1 MADEPT
7 PTESDEKQDAPAGKE
22 TGAAAAPPPET
33 APAAAEPAPEPAAEA
48 QAAAEA
54 PPAPEPEPA
63 PAAEAPPAPEPQP
76 APAAEAPPAPEPQP
90 APAAEAP
97 PAPEPQPTAEQQPGG
112 EQQPAAEAQ
121 PTAEAQPAAGQ
132 QPAAGGKP
140 GGGKG
145 KPRRD
150 KPRRERGPG
159 KPGRDRGGPRQQ
171 QRPSGPLPFQ
181 ELRDAASAVV
191 ELFGA
196 RQTLRD
202 AFAALG
208 EKERRDLSR
217 LVAEDGDWR
226 VRARNIAAG
235 SLGAGRV
242 GKALAAQQISMA
254 RVEDLWPLTLSREEA
269 AERQSRVRSARQ
281 RDERRAKRDSERE
294 QRSDRVSRAD
304 LEKAQDGRVGAQIRI
319 VIGGQPRD
327 RKRKG
332 DDEPKD
338 EPKPSGSDV
347 LDRLGY

>member
-1 MADEPT
+1 ME
-7 PTESDEKQDAPAGKE
+7 Q
-22 TGAAAAPPPET
+22 
-33 APAAAEPAPEPAAEA
+33 PAPVE
-48 QAAAEA
+48 
-54 PPAPEPEPA
+54 
-63 PAAEAPPAPEPQP
+63 QP
-76 APAAEAPPAPEPQP
+76 APAAEQP
-90 APAAEAP
+90 APAAEQAAPAAEQPAP
-97 PAPEPQPTAEQQPGG
+97 PRSSPRRLEQPAPDSEQAAPGAEQPAAAEQQR
-112 EQQPAAEAQ
+112 A
-121 PTAEAQPAAGQ
+121 
-132 QPAAGGKP
+132 P

-145 KPRRD
+145 GRGQGKPRRD
-150 KPRRERGPG
+150 RPR
-159 KPGRDRGGPRQQ
+159 RDRGPRPARGGRQQ
-171 QRPSGPLPFQ
+171 PQRATGPLPFQ
-181 ELRDAASAVV
+181 ELRDAATAVV
-191 ELFGA
+191 DLFGA
-196 RQTLRD
+196 RQALKD
-202 AFAALG
+202 AFSALG

-254 RVEDLWPLTLSREEA
+254 RVEDLWPITLSREEA

-294 QRSDRVSRAD
+294 QRSDRVSRAE

-332 DDEPKD
+332 EDPPKEEPK
-338 EPKPSGSDV
+338 KGSDV

>member
-1 MADEPT
+1 ME
-7 PTESDEKQDAPAGKE
+7 Q
-22 TGAAAAPPPET
+22 AAPGAEQ
-33 APAAAEPAPEPAAEA
+33 PAAAE
-48 QAAAEA
+48 
-54 PPAPEPEPA
+54 
-63 PAAEAPPAPEPQP
+63 
-76 APAAEAPPAPEPQP
+76 
-90 APAAEAP
+90 
-97 PAPEPQPTAEQQPGG
+97 QQR
-112 EQQPAAEAQ
+112 A
-121 PTAEAQPAAGQ
+121 
-132 QPAAGGKP
+132 P

-145 KPRRD
+145 GGGRASPGATGLGAIG
-150 KPRRERGPG
+150 GPG
-159 KPGRDRGGPRQQ
+159 PRGAGASSRNAPPARCPFRSCATPRPRSSTCSAPA
-171 QRPSGPLPFQ
+171 RPCS
-181 ELRDAASAVV
+181 
-191 ELFGA
+191 
-196 RQTLRD
+196 D
-202 AFAALG
+202 AFSALG

-235 SLGAGRV
+235 SLSAGRV

-281 RDERRAKRDSERE
+281 RDERRSQRDAERE

-332 DDEPKD
+332 DDAPKD
-338 EPKPSGSDV
+338 EPKTGGSDV

>member
-1 MADEPT
+1 MANEPT
-7 PTESDEKQDAPAGKE
+7 PTEADEKQDAPAGE
-22 TGAAAAPPPET
+22 EASSAADHAPE
-33 APAAAEPAPEPAAEA
+33 AAAE
-48 QAAAEA
+48 
-54 PPAPEPEPA
+54 
-63 PAAEAPPAPEPQP
+63 
-76 APAAEAPPAPEPQP
+76 
-90 APAAEAP
+90 
-97 PAPEPQPTAEQQPGG
+97 
-112 EQQPAAEAQ
+112 QPAAEAQ
-121 PTAEAQPAAGQ
+121 PAPEQPAAEAQPAPE
-132 QPAAGGKP
+132 QPAAEAQPAPEQPAAEAQPAPEQPAAEAQPRGAEQPAAEQPAPAAEEQPAPAAEEQPAPAAEEQPAPAAEEQPAAEQQRGGK
-140 GGGKG
+140 GRGQG

-150 KPRRERGPG
+150 RPRRDRGPRQG
-159 KPGRDRGGPRQQ
+159 RGGPRQQ
-171 QRPSGPLPFQ
+171 QPRATGPLPFQ
-181 ELRDAASAVV
+181 ELRDAATAVV
-191 ELFGA
+191 DLFGA
-196 RQTLRD
+196 RQALRD

-332 DDEPKD
+332 GEEPSKED
-338 EPKPSGSDV
+338 PKKGSDV

>member
-7 PTESDEKQDAPAGKE
+7 PTETDEKQEAPAGE
-22 TGAAAAPPPET
+22 EAASSPAPPAEAAAP
-33 APAAAEPAPEPAAEA
+33 AAEQPAPE
-48 QAAAEA
+48 Q
-54 PPAPEPEPA
+54 PA
-63 PAAEAPPAPEPQP
+63 PAADQP
-76 APAAEAPPAPEPQP
+76 APAAEQPAAEQAPPEAPRSGEQP
-90 APAAEAP
+90 APGAE
-97 PAPEPQPTAEQQPGG
+97 
-112 EQQPAAEAQ
+112 QPAAEA
-121 PTAEAQPAAGQ
+121 EQPAAE
-132 QPAAGGKP
+132 QPAPPTEQAAAGEQQRAP

-145 KPRRD
+145 TRGQGKPRRD
-150 KPRRERGPG
+150 RPRH
-159 KPGRDRGGPRQQ
+159 DRGPRQPGRGGRPPQQ
-171 QRPSGPLPFQ
+171 QRATGPLPFQ

-191 ELFGA
+191 DLFGA
-196 RQTLRD
+196 RQALRD

-269 AERQSRVRSARQ
+269 AERQSRVRTARQ

-332 DDEPKD
+332 EDAPKEEPK
-338 EPKPSGSDV
+338 KGSDV

>member
-1 MADEPT
+1 MADQPT
-7 PTESDEKQDAPAGKE
+7 PTDSDEKQDAPAGE
-22 TGAAAAPPPET
+22 EAGSSPAPPAQAAAPAAEPEQPAPEPERPAPAADEPAAEPPPAAEQPAPAAVQPAPE
-33 APAAAEPAPEPAAEA
+33 APAAAEQPAPEAPPSAAE
-48 QAAAEA
+48 QPSAEA
-54 PPAPEPEPA
+54 PPAGEQ
-63 PAAEAPPAPEPQP
+63 PPAD
-76 APAAEAPPAPEPQP
+76 
-90 APAAEAP
+90 
-97 PAPEPQPTAEQQPGG
+97 G
-112 EQQPAAEAQ
+112 EQQRA
-121 PTAEAQPAAGQ
+121 
-132 QPAAGGKP
+132 P

-145 KPRRD
+145 PRGQGKPRRD
-150 KPRRERGPG
+150 RPR
-159 KPGRDRGGPRQQ
+159 RDRGPRQPGRGGRPPQQ
-171 QRPSGPLPFQ
+171 QRATGPLPFQ

-191 ELFGA
+191 DLFGA
-196 RQTLRD
+196 RQALRD

-269 AERQSRVRSARQ
+269 AERQSRVRTARQ
-281 RDERRAKRDSERE
+281 RDERRAKRDSDRE

-332 DDEPKD
+332 EEPPKEEPK
-338 EPKPSGSDV
+338 KGSDV

>member
-1 MADEPT
+1 MANEPT
-7 PTESDEKQDAPAGKE
+7 PTEADEKQEAPAGE
-22 TGAAAAPPPET
+22 EASSAAGHAPEAAPEQAAAA
-33 APAAAEPAPEPAAEA
+33 AEQPAPEAE
-48 QAAAEA
+48 
-54 PPAPEPEPA
+54 
-63 PAAEAPPAPEPQP
+63 QP
-76 APAAEAPPAPEPQP
+76 APAAEQPAPEATAQPAAEEQP
-90 APAAEAP
+90 APAAEQAPAEAEQPAP
-97 PAPEPQPTAEQQPGG
+97 PAEQPAPPAEQPAPEATAQPAAEEQPAAEATAHPTAEQQP
-112 EQQPAAEAQ
+112 AAEQ
-121 PTAEAQPAAGQ
+121 RPAGDQ
-132 QPAAGGKP
+132 QR
-140 GGGKG
+140 GGKG

-150 KPRRERGPG
+150 RPQRDRGPRQG
-159 KPGRDRGGPRQQ
+159 RGGPRPQQ
-171 QRPSGPLPFQ
+171 SRATGPLPFQ
-181 ELRDAASAVV
+181 ELRDAAAAVV
-191 ELFGA
+191 DLFGA
-196 RQTLRD
+196 RQALRD

-281 RDERRAKRDSERE
+281 RDERRAKRDTERE
-294 QRSDRVSRAD
+294 QRSDRVSRAE

-319 VIGGQPRD
+319 VIGGQSRD

-332 DDEPKD
+332 EDEPKE
-338 EPKPSGSDV
+338 EPKKSSDV